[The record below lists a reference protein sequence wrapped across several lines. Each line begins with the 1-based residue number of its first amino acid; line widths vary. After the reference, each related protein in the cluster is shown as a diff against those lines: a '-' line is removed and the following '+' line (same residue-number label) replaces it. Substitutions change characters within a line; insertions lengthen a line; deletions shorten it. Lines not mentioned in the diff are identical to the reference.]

1 MPDTQTPR
9 TLWQRLLHEPTV
21 HFFLLALLIFVAYG
35 LSSVNQ
41 ENVLELDQ
49 REIDARVFMQEMATG
64 EELTQEQRDFVA
76 ARYVEEQILVREA
89 LALGLDN
96 DARIHDMLAQKML
109 HVLSGEIIQPS
120 DEELQTFYEANI
132 DRYRIPSSRD
142 VIELVFDSRETL
154 PDGTLSLLEAGG
166 SAEALLES
174 NPGSSG
180 PLPNINHLDVSN
192 IFSEEFANQ
201 VFASAAG
208 EWAGPFVSNRGQH
221 WLQTTTVYPERLPEL
236 SEIRD
241 RVRLEWI
248 NSEEEARLQVEISR
262 LFDKYSIVITEAA
275 DSEH

>member
-1 MPDTQTPR
+1 MSETPTQDSN
-9 TLWQRLLHEPTV
+9 WKRLMHEPTV
-21 HFFLLALLIFVAYG
+21 HFFLLALLIFAAYG
-35 LSSVNQ
+35 INSMSQ

-49 REIDARVFMQEMATG
+49 REIDARIFMQEMASG
-64 EELTQEQRDFVA
+64 EELTQEQRDLVA

-120 DEELQTFYEANI
+120 DSELQAFYSANS

-142 VIELVFDSRETL
+142 VVELVFDSRDAL
-154 PDGTLSLLEAGG
+154 PDQATTLLASGG
-166 SAEALLES
+166 SAEALLEIS
-174 NPGSSG
+174 PGSSSA
-180 PLPNINHLDVSN
+180 LPGINYLDVAN

-201 VFASAAG
+201 VFASSVG

-221 WLQTTTVYPERLPEL
+221 WLQTTAILPERLPEL
-236 SEIRD
+236 AEIQD

-248 NSEEEARLQVEISR
+248 NSEEEARLQVEISK
-262 LFDKYSIVITEAA
+262 LFEKYAIVI
-275 DSEH
+275 SEGSEE